1 MRRRRSNR
9 VAIAALSFLIT
20 NGFCF
25 AQVTVQIASASA
37 IAGGTGSANISISTT
52 SGSAPAS
59 VQWKLTYSQAD
70 ISGMTLVP
78 AAAATSAG
86 KTLTCISGTG
96 SVECII
102 SGLNTAAIPNGII
115 ATAQFRVPA
124 SAGESSSLGITGVV
138 AASASGIVLPA
149 TGVGGTLT
157 VAQAVQPSTLTCSPQ
172 TLITPATASCTVNLT
187 SAPTNT
193 VWLALGDTVSTA
205 EVTMPSSISVPAGAS
220 SASFNVQAAA
230 VAAQTTLIVTASLNS
245 GSLSSTMSLQPPSSP
260 VFTPIRVRAGGAA
273 YTDPSGAV
281 WSADTGYSG
290 GGTYHTT
297 NAISNT
303 STPTLYQS
311 ERYGNLRYQ
320 FSVPNGTHTVTLKF
334 AEIYFNSPTPGKRV
348 FNVAINGI
356 TVLSNFDIIAQAG
369 AAFKALDESFLV
381 PVSAGTITIQ
391 FTSVVNN
398 AKISAIDIE

>member
-172 TLITPATASCTVNLT
+172 TLITPATASCIVKLT

-193 VWLALGDTVSTA
+193 ISLTLGDSVSNA
-205 EVTMPSSISVPAGAS
+205 EITMPSSINVPAGAT

-230 VAAQTTLIVTASLNS
+230 VSAKTSLIVTASLNS
-245 GSLSSTMSLQPPSSP
+245 RSISFTMSLQPSSSP
-260 VFTPIRVRAGGAA
+260 AFTPIRVDSGGAE

-303 STPTLYQS
+303 STPPLYQS
-311 ERYGNLRYQ
+311 ERYGNFRYQ
-320 FSVPNGTHTVTLKF
+320 FDVPNGTHTVTLKF
-334 AEIYFNSPTPGKRV
+334 AEIYWSKPGERV
-348 FNVAINGI
+348 FDVAINGT
-356 TVLSNFDIIAQAG
+356 TVLSNFDIIKQAG
-369 AAFKALDESFLV
+369 AAFKALDESFSV
-381 PVSAGTITIQ
+381 PVSTGTITIT
-391 FTSVVNN
+391 FTTVVNN
-398 AKISAIDIE
+398 AKISAIEIQ